1 MLGYRHYADDCV
13 EYLVQRS
20 IANGIDII
28 RIFDALNDIKNLK
41 TAIKAAN
48 KEGGRKAQI
57 ERLCKFKDTDEA
69 AEAYGYGDITAEEY
83 QEVCDALEKGAAF
96 VEFTKTPKAA
106 ALEIL
111 KDFMVR
117 QKHEIVDLE
126 WSMKSPKE
134 QERIR
139 KENEEYRITHRL
151 N

>member
-1 MLGYRHYADDCV
+1 M
-13 EYLVQRS
+13 
-20 IANGIDII
+20 
-28 RIFDALNDIKNLK
+28 
-41 TAIKAAN
+41 
-48 KEGGRKAQI
+48 
-57 ERLCKFKDTDEA
+57 
-69 AEAYGYGDITAEEY
+69 
-83 QEVCDALEKGAAF
+83 
-96 VEFTKTPKAA
+96 EFTKTPKAA

>member
-1 MLGYRHYADDCV
+1 MEDLTFEIRCRK
-13 EYLVQRS
+13 YLVKR
-20 IANGIDII
+20 
-28 RIFDALNDIKNLK
+28 LTVLKNDIEK
-41 TAIKAAN
+41 TVA
-48 KEGGRKAQI
+48 KEKEARKAQI

-69 AEAYGYGDITAEEY
+69 TEAYGYCDITAEEY

-117 QKHEIVDLE
+117 QKQEIVDLE

-139 KENEEYRITHRL
+139 KENEEYRITHKL